1 MTKAMP
7 YPCSACP
14 IMYEMIKD
22 TICGQSPLIRN
33 LKLWKSL
40 RENVG
45 GTFWLSSLGD

>member
-1 MTKAMP
+1 MTEAMP

-14 IMYEMIKD
+14 IMSEMIKG

-45 GTFWLSSLGD
+45 GTFWLSGLGD